1 MPVSQFSLYDLL
13 VDVIPGMLAILLT
26 ILLFPE
32 ENAVQIFGFA
42 SIPAGAVIIIVASY
56 IVGRLIH
63 EVSGIISGVVEN
75 WIYSLVLIATN
86 EARETDLRTDP
97 VRYIWYNLI
106 LQLRKSIPA
115 EQGNLS
121 IDEVFDS
128 SRSPLTDDISDKRNE
143 NIPTVFMANRVYKQF
158 TQSEQLPSFPLGV
171 DSKMIRHSGY
181 SLLYGNKTTLY
192 TRYNILATF
201 FRNMSFLFWLF
212 PLLSAVQVLFPE
224 IAKKGSAIWTTA
236 EPIYLIPLCSAIL
249 GIIFSR
255 ATYDYS
261 EKRNLHFLLDFYRTL
276 NSEE

>member
-32 ENAVQIFGFA
+32 ENAVQIFRFA

-63 EVSGIISGVVEN
+63 EVSGMISGVVEN
-75 WIYSLVLIATN
+75 WTYSFVVIATT
-86 EARETDLRTDP
+86 EARETDLRTNP
-97 VRYIWYNLI
+97 VKYIWYNLI

-115 EQGNLS
+115 EQGNPS

-128 SRSPLTDDISDKRNE
+128 SRRPLTDDISDKRSE
-143 NIPTVFMANRVYKQF
+143 NIPTVFMANKVYKQF
-158 TQSEQLPSFPLGV
+158 TQSEQLPYFPLGV

-181 SLLYGNKTTLY
+181 SLLYGDKTTLY

-224 IAKKGSAIWTTA
+224 IAKKGTAIWATA